1 MFSKSAGILI
11 IAVSLLCVSCG
22 GSSSST
28 GSSSDTMTLTVNGIQ
43 TQYADSAQDVTITAY
58 TSNGAADM
66 VVYLGAPRITLWIT
80 FSNDPLTNATAIRS
94 ASVSYIVGGITYQGT
109 ASCTLTALTTS
120 MGGQVQG
127 SFPTATLTANSLL
140 PLSVSGSFSATRI
153 N

>member
-58 TSNGAADM
+58 TSNGGTNM
-66 VVYLGAPRITLWIT
+66 VMYLGAPGIILTIT
-80 FSNDPLTNATAIRS
+80 FSNDALATAPTRT
-94 ASVSYIVGGITYQGT
+94 ASITCIIGGYTYQGT
-109 ASCTLTALTTS
+109 ANCTLTSLATS